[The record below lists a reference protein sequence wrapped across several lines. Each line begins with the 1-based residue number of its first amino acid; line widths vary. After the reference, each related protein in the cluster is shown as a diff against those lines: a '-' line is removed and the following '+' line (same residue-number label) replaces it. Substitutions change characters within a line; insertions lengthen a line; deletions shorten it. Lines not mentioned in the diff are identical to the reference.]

1 MEMTTFLTLL
11 QIQVIVVALVDCSG
25 FMDWLKG
32 KLGRWLGIR
41 GEISLKP
48 FDCSLCMTHWT
59 GLVWLICSGKISLTA
74 YMVLLLLALAATVTA
89 RAVGFVVYVLQ
100 KIIDYGEKIF

>member
-11 QIQVIVVALVDCSG
+11 QIQMVVVALVDCSG
-25 FMDWLKG
+25 FMDWLKA
-32 KLGRWLGIR
+32 KIAAWLRIK

-74 YMVLLLLALAATVTA
+74 YMVLLLLALGAMVTR